1 MITFLPSVL
10 VIKSHNCVL
19 MMMVVNYES
28 YYYDKCGNLSD
39 ESSLGVDAEL
49 KCLHDSRY
57 DRGLNANVFT
67 L

>member
-1 MITFLPSVL
+1 MKAIITTSVG
-10 VIKSHNCVL
+10 ICP
-19 MMMVVNYES
+19 
-28 YYYDKCGNLSD
+28 D
-39 ESSLGVDAEL
+39 ESSLGVDGEL